1 MFIVNVAV
9 SDILVSIVGIFR
21 GLGII
26 SGKFVGAPN
35 NTASQFCVLYA
46 ICLATL
52 TLVVKLFM

>member
-9 SDILVSIVGIFR
+9 SDILVSAVGIFR

-26 SGKFVGAPN
+26 SGTFVGAPN
-35 NTASQFCVLYA
+35 NTATGFCVAYA

-52 TLVVKLFM
+52 T